1 MNDEYI
7 LSILSK
13 VPKQALISCAES
25 IFEKNKKKESLV
37 AKVKNTKQ
45 DLLDRIANPFERVP
59 KQVKKPIR
67 PEPKK
72 MASGQTN
79 VMLAHPYNPDKHST
93 KVVGW
98 WMSEKYDGVRAKWNG
113 EEMESR
119 TGHIYTLPDFLTEQ
133 LQSITDEDGEPMLL
147 DGELWGGLDTFA
159 FMSGLAR
166 RYENNPEL
174 WEQVTYMVFD
184 TPDTSLPFEDR
195 VKKVAAALKRAG
207 NPANIKGVKHTKFDP
222 NKLVQY
228 PWHEDEMPMNL
239 ENELKKVEEKG
250 GEGLVLRKPKS
261 SYEFKRSQNMLKVK
275 SWSYKEA
282 VVYGY
287 EAGKEGVSGKML
299 GLVGSLLVKSDEFGD
314 EDDEDAERTWVN
326 FKVGSG
332 LNDWQRYSGA
342 MQPELAKVKK
352 WNADLQKKLDLIRKK
367 MKKPI
372 DKDSEAYRNIVEIIK
387 TATGKDRIDAMHQ
400 LNEMFTQMPV
410 IGDVVTFRFK
420 ELTKDGNPS
429 MPTFVGVRDYE

>member
-1 MNDEYI
+1 M
-7 LSILSK
+7 
-13 VPKQALISCAES
+13 
-25 IFEKNKKKESLV
+25 
-37 AKVKNTKQ
+37 T
-45 DLLDRIANPFERVP
+45 
-59 KQVKKPIR
+59 
-67 PEPKK
+67 
-72 MASGQTN
+72 SGQTN
-79 VMLAHPYNPDKHST
+79 VMLAHPYDPDKHSA

-119 TGHIYTLPDFLTEQ
+119 TGLVYTLPDFLTEQ
-133 LQSITDEDGEPMLL
+133 LQSITDEDGNPMEL

-174 WEQVTYMVFD
+174 WSEVTYMVFD
-184 TPDTSLPFEDR
+184 TPDTTIPFEDR
-195 VKKVAAALKRAG
+195 VRKVAAALKRAG
-207 NPANIKGVKHTKFDP
+207 NPINIKGVKHTKFDP
-222 NKLVQY
+222 TKMVKY
-228 PWHEDEMPMNL
+228 AYYDEEVPMNL
-239 ENELKKVEEKG
+239 EDELKKVEEKG
-250 GEGLVLRKPKS
+250 GEGLVLRKPNS
-261 SYEFKRSQNMLKVK
+261 AYEFKRSQGMLKVK

-299 GLVGSLLVKSDEFGD
+299 GMVGSLLVKSDEFGD
-314 EDDEDAERTWVN
+314 EDNEDTERKWVN

-332 LNDWQRYSGA
+332 LNDWQRYTGS
-342 MQPELAKVKK
+342 MKEDLAKSKK
-352 WNADLQKKLDLIRKK
+352 WSADQQKKLDVVRRK

-372 DKDSEAYRNIVEIIK
+372 DQSSEGYQNIVETIK
-387 TATGKDRIDAMHQ
+387 TATGKDRSDALHQ
-400 LNEMFTQMPV
+400 LNELYTQMPV

>member
-1 MNDEYI
+1 MTDE
-7 LSILSK
+7 
-13 VPKQALISCAES
+13 
-25 IFEKNKKKESLV
+25 
-37 AKVKNTKQ
+37 
-45 DLLDRIANPFERVP
+45 
-59 KQVKKPIR
+59 
-67 PEPKK
+67 
-72 MASGQTN
+72 N
-79 VMLAHPYNPDKHST
+79 VMLAHPYDPDKHMR
-93 KVVGW
+93 KVWGW
-98 WMSEKYDGVRAKWNG
+98 WMSVKYDGVRAKWNG

-133 LQSITDEDGEPMLL
+133 LKTITDEDGNPMEL
-147 DGELWGGLDTFA
+147 DGELWAGNDTFA

-184 TPDTSLPFEDR
+184 TPDTTLPFEDR
-195 VKKVAAALKRAG
+195 VRKVAAALKRAG
-207 NPANIKGVKHTKFDP
+207 SPANIKGVRHIKFDP
-222 NKLVQY
+222 EKMSI
-228 PWHEDEMPMNL
+228 EA
-239 ENELKKVEEKG
+239 ELKKVEDAG

-261 SYEFKRSQNMLKVK
+261 LYVFKRSQDMLKVK

-287 EAGKEGVSGKML
+287 EAGKEGKTGKLL

-314 EDDEDAERTWVN
+314 EDEEAERKWVN

-332 LNDWQRYSGA
+332 LNDWQRYTGS
-342 MQPELAKVKK
+342 MQPELAKSKK
-352 WNADLQKKLDLIRKK
+352 WTADQQKRVDVLRKK

-372 DKDSEAYRNIVEIIK
+372 DKDSEDYQAIVETIK
-387 TATGKDRIDAMHQ
+387 SATGKERSDALHA
-400 LNEMFTQMPV
+400 LNDMFTQMPV

>member
-1 MNDEYI
+1 MDQETIINV
-7 LSILSK
+7 LSK
-13 VPKQALISCAES
+13 IPKQILINCVE
-25 IFEKNKKKESLV
+25 IILQKNKKKKSLV
-37 AKVKNTKQ
+37 ESKNKTLIKTT
-45 DLLDRIANPFERVP
+45 I
-59 KQVKKPIR
+59 KP
-67 PEPKK
+67 K

-79 VMLAHPYNPDKHST
+79 VMLAHPYDPDKHSA

-113 EEMESR
+113 QEMESR

-133 LQSITDEDGEPMLL
+133 LQNITDEDGQPMQL

-166 RYENNPEL
+166 RHENNPDL
-174 WEQVTYMVFD
+174 WEAVTYMVFD
-184 TPDTSLPFEDR
+184 TPDTTLPFEDR
-195 VKKVAAALKRAG
+195 IRKVATALKNAG
-207 NPANIKGVKHTKFDP
+207 SPMNVKGVKHIKFDP
-222 NKLVQY
+222 NKMVKY
-228 PWHEDEMPMNL
+228 PHRDQEVGMNIEDEL
-239 ENELKKVEEKG
+239 KTVENKG

-261 SYEFKRSQNMLKVK
+261 AYEFKRSQNLLKVK

-299 GLVGSLLVKSDEFGD
+299 GMVGSLLVKSDEFGD
-314 EDDEDAERTWVN
+314 ENKEDEERVWVN

-332 LNDWQRYSGA
+332 LNDWQRSTGS

-352 WNADLQKKLDLIRKK
+352 WNVDLQKKLDIVRKQ
-367 MKKPI
+367 MVKPV
-372 DKDSEAYRNIVEIIK
+372 DKNNESYKEIIKTIK
-387 TATGKDRIDAMHQ
+387 TATGKERSDALHQ
-400 LNEMFTQMPV
+400 LNEMFTEMPG
-410 IGDVVTFRFK
+410 ISFNNIVTFRFK

-429 MPTFVGVRDYE
+429 MPTFVAVRSDLDYDWSKRHEQ